1 MDYCKKYRKKI
12 KDGMCFCSV
21 CEAGQDRSK
30 SGTGASAQFDS
41 ADIADNKVM
50 AALSYLGLL
59 VLIPIFAARN
69 SRFARFHANQGLVL
83 LLMTAAYYIVSS
95 ILVSVT
101 LMFFWWLSFLVRI
114 IRLAGL
120 AIPVLAIYG
129 IINAAKG
136 QAKKLPVIGKMRL
149 LKV

>member
-21 CEAGQDRSK
+21 CEAGQDGTK
-30 SGTGASAQFDS
+30 SGAGTFVQFDS

-59 VLIPIFAARN
+59 VLVPLFAARN
-69 SRFARFHANQGLVL
+69 SRFARFHANQGLAL
-83 LLMTAAYYIVSS
+83 LLMTAAYYIVRS
-95 ILVSVT
+95 ILVSVA
-101 LMFFWWLSFLVRI
+101 LMFFWRFSFLVRI

-129 IINAAKG
+129 IINAANG
-136 QAKKLPVIGKMRL
+136 QAKELPVIGKIKL
-149 LKV
+149 LK